1 MLAPPGCRRSCS
13 SQPVGFLNLNNVS
26 PKLGEYGG
34 HDRGGGRRGEPPFAP
49 RWEPSVSFVAP
60 PPRGDGGNRNR
71 GRRDAITGTGHDK
84 RCSHGRVVGRAT
96 AVACKYYNTHLI
108 ELACILVRF
117 ITCSNRASPTFK
129 SHRLST
135 HTTHECQA
143 LTEATTLKKQIATEY
158 QAVLPDTLP
167 DHASLNLKIDKQ

>member
-1 MLAPPGCRRSCS
+1 MRATHARAYYGTPVAVKCTSPLSPPQEKSAACRMRVY
-13 SQPVGFLNLNNVS
+13 SQ
-26 PKLGEYGG
+26 
-34 HDRGGGRRGEPPFAP
+34 
-49 RWEPSVSFVAP
+49 
-60 PPRGDGGNRNR
+60 GDGGNRNR

-84 RCSHGRVVGRAT
+84 RCSHGRVIGRAT

-117 ITCSNRASPTFK
+117 ITCSNQASPTFK

-135 HTTHECQA
+135 HTMHECQA